1 MFVVIASLTHMIVY
15 AVIIETNGQP
25 LEVNIQQSAHG
36 PARTGLAIRQQQ
48 RRILISAAGN
58 LT

>member
-25 LEVNIQQSAHG
+25 LEVNIQQSAHT
-36 PARTGLAIRQQQ
+36 ARRGLAIRQQQ
-48 RRILISAAGN
+48 RRILISAAGHF
-58 LT
+58 T